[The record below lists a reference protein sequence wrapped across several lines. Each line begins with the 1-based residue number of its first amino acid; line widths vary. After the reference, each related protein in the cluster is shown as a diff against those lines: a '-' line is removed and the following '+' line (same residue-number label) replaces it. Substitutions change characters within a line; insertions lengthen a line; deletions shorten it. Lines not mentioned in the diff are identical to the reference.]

1 MYYLTLSD
9 LTNEKRMK
17 RKLDVPQSSDSKGES
32 SQKRPRLT
40 KTLPELLL
48 EVSNGM
54 FEDFHYYLQE
64 QKEID
69 CDELD
74 LSYCFDND
82 DPEYRPE
89 YRDVNFYNLAQAL
102 KCTHIKSVSL
112 DGNVLGSDKIVE
124 FVKGLKDT
132 EVTSIELAGNNI
144 DDQGLA
150 KLGEAL
156 KYTMVTDI
164 DLSRNHIGNL
174 GVAKFGENLK
184 HTKIQKLNLST
195 NGIESSG
202 AKALGEGLQE
212 SMVTSVDISCNYI
225 CSDGAL
231 MLIAALKDTKVTH
244 LDLHA
249 TNITDILAI
258 GNALQRTRITELN
271 LSRNKI
277 ESDIIAFGEILKD
290 KKITKLS
297 LAHTHLNSE
306 AAIAI
311 VKTLRDTN
319 VTDLDLSGN
328 NISSDGIV
336 KIGDALKN
344 TKINT
349 LTLANNNICTED
361 AVILVKSLRE
371 TEVSSLDLSFNGITS
386 SDLELRTLW
395 SAFIGTKIT
404 ELKLIDLNDNVTN
417 HNISELISI
426 IPSTSLISVKLNE
439 FMFFDIEFTDFDMDS
454 KSKHDNRYENLTEA
468 LRLNK
473 FRLTNEAWLLCRMWK
488 IQENENPDAYSAE
501 RFEAESLGTTDPK
514 NGLSAISYCFDLPP
528 ELQEKILSYL
538 PFMSEHLKNAN
549 TEQRSLRKNVY
560 MDLARDMTLP
570 SMEP

>member
-1 MYYLTLSD
+1 
-9 LTNEKRMK
+9 MK
-17 RKLDVPQSSDSKGES
+17 RKLDVPHSSDSKGES

-311 VKTLRDTN
+311 VENFIRNRYYDVQIIRAALPLIREAF
-319 VTDLDLSGN
+319 LDLSEDLQSEIRDYWKYLVNGDYSEGN
-328 NISSDGIV
+328 YSKNYLRVNAIDGVSSDWTV
-336 KIGDALKN
+336 MKEKIDVMALKSPEHN
-344 TKINT
+344 VLSDEFKKCLEEMIEV
-349 LTLANNNICTED
+349 LGVLPDDPMDC
-361 AVILVKSLRE
+361 SL
-371 TEVSSLDLSFNGITS
+371 
-386 SDLELRTLW
+386 
-395 SAFIGTKIT
+395 
-404 ELKLIDLNDNVTN
+404 
-417 HNISELISI
+417 
-426 IPSTSLISVKLNE
+426 
-439 FMFFDIEFTDFDMDS
+439 
-454 KSKHDNRYENLTEA
+454 
-468 LRLNK
+468 
-473 FRLTNEAWLLCRMWK
+473 
-488 IQENENPDAYSAE
+488 
-501 RFEAESLGTTDPK
+501 
-514 NGLSAISYCFDLPP
+514 
-528 ELQEKILSYL
+528 
-538 PFMSEHLKNAN
+538 
-549 TEQRSLRKNVY
+549 
-560 MDLARDMTLP
+560 
-570 SMEP
+570 